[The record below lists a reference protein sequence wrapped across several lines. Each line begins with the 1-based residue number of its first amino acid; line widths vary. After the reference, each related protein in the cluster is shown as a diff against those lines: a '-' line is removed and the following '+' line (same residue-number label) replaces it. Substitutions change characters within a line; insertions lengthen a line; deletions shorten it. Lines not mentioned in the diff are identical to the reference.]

1 MIRILRLTILIF
13 FSTIIVE
20 NSSAETMFKDNF
32 NDTSQ
37 WRYIADNVMGGI
49 SKGSVEFKKIEDSLV
64 AILKGNVTTENNG
77 GFIQIRR
84 DLSDVNLENAASIK
98 VVAKGNDQK
107 YFVFIR
113 TKGTKLPWQYYESE
127 FFVNDDFNEFILP
140 IKNFK
145 KSGILMPSKI
155 NPKKITSIG
164 LVAFGRDHFAELI
177 IKEIEIIK

>member
-49 SKGSVEFKKIEDSLV
+49 SKGSVEFKKIEDSSV

-84 DLSDVNLENAASIK
+84 DLRDINLEKASSIK
-98 VVAKGNDQK
+98 LVAKGNTQK
-107 YFVFIR
+107 YYVFIR
-113 TKGTKLPWQYYESE
+113 TTRTKLPWQYYESE
-127 FFVNDDFNEFILP
+127 FFVNDVFKEFILP
-140 IKNFK
+140 IKDFK
-145 KSGILMPSKI
+145 KSGILMPSSI

-164 LVAFGRDHFAELI
+164 LVAFGRDHYAELL
-177 IKEIEIIK
+177 IKEVEFIN

>member
-49 SKGSVEFKKIEDSLV
+49 SKGSVEFKKIEDNSV

-84 DLSDVNLENAASIK
+84 DLSDVNLENASSIK

-113 TKGTKLPWQYYESE
+113 TTGTKLPWQYYESE

-164 LVAFGRDHFAELI
+164 LVAFGRDHFAELM
-177 IKEIEIIK
+177 IKEIEIFK

>member
-49 SKGSVEFKKIEDSLV
+49 SKGSAEFKKIEDNSV

>member
-49 SKGSVEFKKIEDSLV
+49 SKGSVEFKTIEDSSV

-84 DLSDVNLENAASIK
+84 DLSGVNLENAATIK

-107 YFVFIR
+107 YYVFLR
-113 TKGTKLPWQYYESE
+113 TTGTKLPWQYYESE
-127 FFVNDDFNEFILP
+127 FHVNDDFKEFILP

-145 KSGILMPSKI
+145 KSGILMSAKI

-164 LVAFGRDHFAELI
+164 LVAFGRDHSAELL
-177 IKEIEIIK
+177 IKKIEFIK